1 MSPDPVPGRP
11 PGPGGR
17 AVSRRAF
24 GTGLGVAVSTAL
36 LTTGCDTGD
45 GIDLPGL
52 PTIGE
57 EPDHDRVVAGLR
69 DEQAVL
75 DQVVRVRQKHRSLRS
90 ALAPTQAVHQAHVDL
105 LSRAVDDTE
114 GSDGSAG
121 SDGSD
126 GSDDSDG
133 SAGSGAAR
141 RDRGRV
147 PGDPA
152 QAVAELVRLERALA
166 ERHVTTSVKSRSGT
180 LARVVAAMSAAAAQQ
195 AVVLSPL
202 AVDTS
207 DQEG

>member
-114 GSDGSAG
+114 GSDGS
-121 SDGSD
+121 DGSD
-126 GSDDSDG
+126 GS
-133 SAGSGAAR
+133 AESGAAR

>member
-1 MSPDPVPGRP
+1 MSPDPVPRGAR
-11 PGPGGR
+11 GPGEP

-24 GTGLGVAVSTAL
+24 GAGLGVVVSTVL
-36 LTTGCDTGD
+36 LTTGCDAGE
-45 GIDLPGL
+45 GLDLPGL
-52 PTIGE
+52 PSIGG

-75 DQVVRVRQKHRSLRS
+75 DQVIRVRREHRGLRS
-90 ALAPTQAVHQAHVDL
+90 ALARTQAVHQSHVDL
-105 LSRAVDDTE
+105 LSRAVDDT
-114 GSDGSAG
+114 DG

-126 GSDDSDG
+126 GSVGSDDPAEPRSG
-133 SAGSGAAR
+133 SE
-141 RDRGRV
+141 DRGRR

-152 QAVAELVRLERALA
+152 KAVAELVRLERKLA
-166 ERHVTTSVKSRSGT
+166 ERHVATSVQSRSGT

-207 DQEG
+207 DQEGVSR